1 MKAAVI
7 QVVGGRPAI
16 QEFPTP
22 LEGHRMKVL
31 AAGSNPADVKLLSGT
46 ILPISVP
53 RIVGREGIALAE
65 DGGRMYFLDPPEPFG
80 SWAEYVPATARFLF
94 PVEDHLPD
102 DVALAMATS
111 GTAGWLA
118 VRKADIQPG
127 DRILI
132 LGATGAVGQIAL
144 QSAKL
149 HNAGH
154 IVAAGRDAE
163 TLARMTAL
171 GADAIVDISGDN
183 YAEALQHAAG
193 SGFNVVIDAVSGGH
207 LEAAIRLAATGARIV
222 TTGRID
228 APPISL
234 QAFALMGKTLI
245 GHSNSLESAATLQ
258 QAMFELGALHRQG
271 RMGAEIRHFP
281 LDEAPRV
288 WDNIMAGIHY
298 KAVIEP

>member
-7 QVVGGRPAI
+7 QVAGGRPAI
-16 QEFPTP
+16 REFPTP
-22 LEGHRMKVL
+22 LEGNRMKVL
-31 AAGSNPADVKLLSGT
+31 LAGSNPADVKLLSGT

-53 RIVGREGIALAE
+53 RVVGREGIALAE
-65 DGGRMYFLDPPEPFG
+65 DGSRMYFLDPPEPFG

-94 PVEDHLPD
+94 PVEDYLPD

-118 VRKADIQPG
+118 VKKAGINPG

-149 HNAGH
+149 HKAGQ

-163 TLARMTAL
+163 TLSRMTAL
-171 GADAIVDISGDN
+171 GADVTVDISGDN
-183 YAEALQHAAG
+183 YAEALHHAAG
-193 SGFNVVIDAVSGGH
+193 SGYNVVIDAVSGGH
-207 LEAAIRLAATGARIV
+207 LEAAIKLAATGARII

-228 APPISL
+228 APPISMP
-234 QAFALMGKTLI
+234 AFALMGKTLI
-245 GHSNSLESAATLQ
+245 GHSNSLESAAILQ
-258 QAMFELGALHRQG
+258 QAMFELGALYLQG
-271 RMGAEIRHFP
+271 HMDVEIRRFP
-281 LDEAPRV
+281 LDEAPQV
-288 WDNIMAGIHY
+288 WDNILTGIHY